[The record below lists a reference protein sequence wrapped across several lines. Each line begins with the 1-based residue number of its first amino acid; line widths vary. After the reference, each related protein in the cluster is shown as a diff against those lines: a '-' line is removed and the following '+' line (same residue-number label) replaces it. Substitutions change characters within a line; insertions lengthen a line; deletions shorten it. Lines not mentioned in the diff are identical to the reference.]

1 MNEDYTDFIEASG
14 LLKYD
19 PEIIS
24 KIYQKNPSRLFK
36 RLWQT
41 LIPIFLYIISV
52 GWDKLTGQLKKESK
66 ARFRAKQLT
75 NLLVELGPAFVKAG
89 QALSTRPDII
99 PVILLEE
106 LSELQDQLPGFDGN
120 KAMELIEEDL
130 NKKINEIFLT
140 IDKDPIS
147 AASLGQVHKAV
158 LKNKEI
164 VAVKVQ
170 RPGLREQIT
179 LDLYIVRN
187 IANWL
192 KNNIGFIRSDLVAL
206 IDELGKRVFEEMDY
220 LNEAENAEKFRN
232 LHLHNSKIAVPKIY
246 KETTSRRVLTMEWID
261 GTKLTNLEG
270 VKNLGIDPDKM
281 IEIGVQC
288 SLEQLLEHG
297 FFHADPH
304 PGNLLALKDGRL
316 CYLDFGMMSE
326 VSRSSRSGLIQAV
339 VHLVNKNFDKLSQ
352 DFVKL
357 GFLSKEVNLEPIVP
371 AFQDVFV
378 NAVELGVS
386 KMDFKS
392 VTDDMSGVMY
402 KFPFQLPPYYALIIR
417 SLLTLEGIALSVDPD
432 FKILGAAYPYFA
444 RRLMEDPDPQLR
456 ESLKEMLFDKKQFK
470 WDRLED
476 LLSNAAKQT
485 NLDLEKLLDEVINLL
500 FSPKGGFLRDEI
512 INGLTIQIDL
522 IGLKLLKS
530 VNNFLPKSI
539 KLNVAKEDNNI
550 NDLILSIEPFKNFL
564 EIIQKIPGYSMDIFL
579 KRMPRLINEPYTKE
593 MSFKIAKKVTEKGV
607 VRLVKI
613 AAGSTI

>member
-1 MNEDYTDFIEASG
+1 MNEDFKDFIEASG
-14 LLKYD
+14 LLQYD
-19 PEIIS
+19 PLTIS
-24 KIYQKNPSRLFK
+24 KIYRKNPQRLLK

-41 LIPIFLYIISV
+41 LIPIFSYIISV
-52 GWDKLTGQLKKESK
+52 GWDKITGALKNENQ
-66 ARFRAKQLT
+66 ARFRATQLT

-99 PVILLEE
+99 PVVLLEE
-106 LSELQDQLPGFDGN
+106 LSQLQDQLPGFDGD
-120 KAMELIEEDL
+120 KAMELIEKDL
-130 NKKINEIFLT
+130 EQTIDDIFLR
-140 IDKDPIS
+140 IDKEPIS
-147 AASLGQVHKAV
+147 AASLGQVHKAT
-158 LKNKEI
+158 LKNGET

-187 IANWL
+187 IAIWL
-192 KNNIGFIRSDLVAL
+192 KNNIGLIRSDLVAL

-220 LNEAENAEKFRN
+220 INEAENAEKFRLMHEKN
-232 LHLHNSKIAVPKIY
+232 IKIAVPKIY
-246 KETTSRRVLTMEWID
+246 QEFTSRRVLTMEWIE
-261 GTKLTNLEG
+261 GTKLTNLED
-270 VKNLGIDPDKM
+270 VKNLGIDPDEM
-281 IEIGVQC
+281 IDIGVQC

-304 PGNLLALKDGRL
+304 PGNLLALEDGRL

-326 VSRSSRSGLIQAV
+326 VSRDSRSGLIQAV
-339 VHLVNKNFDKLSQ
+339 VHLVNKNFDKLSH

-357 GFLSKEVNLEPIVP
+357 GFLSKEVDLEPIVP

-378 NAVELGVS
+378 NAIELGVS

-402 KFPFQLPPYYALIIR
+402 KFPFKLPPYYALIIR
-417 SLLTLEGIALSVDPD
+417 SLITLEGIALSVDPD

-456 ESLKEMLFDKKQFK
+456 ESLKEMLFDNRQFK

-485 NLDLEKLLDEVINLL
+485 DLDLEKLLDEVINLL
-500 FSPKGGFLRDEI
+500 FSAKGGFLRNEI
-512 INGLTIQIDL
+512 IDGLTNQIDML
-522 IGLKLLKS
+522 NWKFIKS
-530 VNNFLPKSI
+530 VNHYLPRSLKI
-539 KLNVAKEDNNI
+539 KFNYKEEVNNI
-550 NDLILSIEPFKNFL
+550 IFSIEPFKNFL
-564 EIIQKIPGYSMDIFL
+564 NVLQKVPGYSNDLFF
-579 KRMPRLINEPYTKE
+579 KRIPRLLNEPYTKE
-593 MSFKIAKKVTEKGV
+593 MSLKIAQKVTEKSV

-613 AAGSTI
+613 AAGAAI